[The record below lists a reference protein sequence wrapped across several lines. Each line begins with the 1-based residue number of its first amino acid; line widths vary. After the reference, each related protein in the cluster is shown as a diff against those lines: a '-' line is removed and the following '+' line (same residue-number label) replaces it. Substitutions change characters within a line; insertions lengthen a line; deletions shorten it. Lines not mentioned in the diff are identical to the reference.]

1 MWLFCGLGNPGK
13 EYEKTRHN
21 FGFLV
26 VDMFARHHNLTFRV
40 YKDLESEA
48 AFFKDLAI
56 IVKPLTYMNLS
67 GRSVKKWIEKEKIP
81 LDKLV
86 VIHDDMDL
94 PLGRIKILPK
104 GGAGGH
110 RGVLSIIENLGTSNF
125 PRMKLGIGK
134 PQDGDTV
141 KFVLSPF
148 SEEEIKKVEKILKLA
163 SQAIDEIIFKG
174 LLKAMTFYNSLHVT
188 LNEN

>member
-26 VDMFARHHNLTFRV
+26 VDTFAKHHNLTFKF

-48 AFFKDLAI
+48 TFYKDLAI

-67 GRSVKKWIEKEKIP
+67 GRSVKKWIERERIP

-94 PLGRIKILPK
+94 PLGRMKILPK

-110 RGVLSIIENLGTSNF
+110 KGVLSIIENLGTSNF
-125 PRMKLGIGK
+125 LRMKLGIGR

-148 SEEEIKKVEKILKLA
+148 SEEERKKVEKILILA

-174 LLKAMTFYNSLHVT
+174 LLKAMTFYNSLNVN
-188 LNEN
+188 LSED

>member
-26 VDMFARHHNLTFRV
+26 VDMFAKQHKLTFKFYR
-40 YKDLESEA
+40 DLESEA
-48 AFFKDLAI
+48 TFYKDLAI

-67 GRSVKKWIEKEKIP
+67 GRSVKKWIERERIA

-86 VIHDDMDL
+86 VIHDDLDL

-110 RGVLSIIENLGTSNF
+110 KGVLSIIENLGTSNF
-125 PRMKLGIGK
+125 PRMKLGIGR

-148 SEEEIKKVEKILKLA
+148 SEEEKRKVEKILVLA

-174 LLKAMTFYNSLHVT
+174 LLKAMTLYNSLEIT
-188 LNEN
+188 LNES